1 MTANPWIFSPRETIN
16 PGRLNMIVEVQISD
30 PAQREIKRLRKESAK
45 YRSQRNAARTE
56 LAELKAS
63 IGVSDV

>member
-1 MTANPWIFSPRETIN
+1 
-16 PGRLNMIVEVQISD
+16 MIVEVQISD
-30 PAQREIKRLRKESAK
+30 PAQREIKRLRKEAAK
-45 YRSQRNAARTE
+45 YRSQRNAARIE

>member
-1 MTANPWIFSPRETIN
+1 
-16 PGRLNMIVEVQISD
+16 MIVEVQISD
-30 PAQREIKRLRKESAK
+30 PAQREIKRLRKEAAK